1 MPPVRTSAFLTG
13 IIKNCIYDYV
23 LSLLYVDT
31 ICNWFLFTTFPA
43 GTVIYRTII
52 WCNMLLYCLLLGLVV
67 ITQPVIFKTFNINST
82 RHLLLITVYSHVVFG
97 TGIALAIAAF
107 IAIYVTTL
115 ASQNQTDI
123 QQQQQQQQQIV
134 SSTPSAPTS
143 SPSPTATENIIIPQG
158 AAAQQVKTYF
168 IPNPDTVSANSQ
180 VTWNNKDIAPHTATA
195 TDGSFDTGIIN
206 VGSSG
211 SATVKTQ
218 GSVPYRCTIHPWMN
232 GVLQVTS

>member
-82 RHLLLITVYSHVVFG
+82 RHLLLDYRLFACRIWNRYCFSDCCVYSN
-97 TGIALAIAAF
+97 IC
-107 IAIYVTTL
+107 YY
-115 ASQNQTDI
+115 ASI
-123 QQQQQQQQQIV
+123 
-134 SSTPSAPTS
+134 
-143 SPSPTATENIIIPQG
+143 TE
-158 AAAQQVKTYF
+158 
-168 IPNPDTVSANSQ
+168 PD
-180 VTWNNKDIAPHTATA
+180 
-195 TDGSFDTGIIN
+195 
-206 VGSSG
+206 
-211 SATVKTQ
+211 
-218 GSVPYRCTIHPWMN
+218 
-232 GVLQVTS
+232 